1 MINQPLPPRPERA
14 YNPRLTPPVL
24 ISAAAPFCIGVFH
37 VWASALLSIVIL
49 ICLVYQ
55 SRRQP
60 LRLPSHIGFWA
71 AVVTVAAYALCSLWA
86 VDKALAPFGAVK
98 YLPVPLFFLLCA
110 NRPGEEAR
118 TARSLLPYLS
128 AASVVLSLLLGCI
141 PGLQGLF
148 YVNSRLAGFFQYPN
162 TFALYL
168 LLGLIVGLQSEA
180 SAACKYPVAALNL
193 SGILLSG
200 SRTVFFLLA
209 GYTLVLIIIGQGKV
223 RFVPAFVLAG
233 LALAAACYA
242 AGTGNVSSV
251 TRFLTAS
258 RSASTLLGRLL
269 YVQDALPVIL
279 KHPFGLGYM
288 GYSFLQGSFQTG
300 VYSVANA
307 HNELAQLLLDVG
319 WLPAGITIAAFIQ
332 IFRETDLEGKILLA
346 CLCIHSLFDFDFQ
359 YIAIA
364 LLPVLLAEHAFDAPA
379 APKRVRAKHRKSQGA
394 PRQTGRLPG
403 SSVAAAA
410 AVLIAG
416 SMYFGAVSGAEYC
429 KDYTAVLTLYPN
441 HTYALM
447 EKLKAAGS
455 AEEVS
460 VLSERILARNKSVS
474 LAWSAKARVAYA
486 RGDFTT
492 VISAKTE
499 AISLSPYTLEEYLDF
514 FDMLYKGYELY
525 TENNMADS
533 AEFCRQCLLSI
544 PSLLEDTLIHT
555 SSLGRRIADQPN
567 LILPAEYQTILSE
580 IS

>member
-14 YNPRLTPPVL
+14 YNSRLTPPV
-24 ISAAAPFCIGVFH
+24 IITSVAPFCIGVFH
-37 VWASALLSIVIL
+37 VWTSALLSIVIL
-49 ICLVYQ
+49 ACLVYQ

-60 LRLPSHIGFWA
+60 LHLPGHIGFWA

-110 NRPGEEAR
+110 NRPGEEVR
-118 TARSLLPYLS
+118 TARNLLPYLG
-128 AASVVLSLLLGCI
+128 AASVVLSLVLGCI

-168 LLGLIVGLQSEA
+168 LLGLIVGLQSDA
-180 SAACKYPVAALNL
+180 SATWKYPVAALNL

-209 GYTLVLIIIGQGKV
+209 AYTLVRILTGKGSA
-223 RFVPAFVLAG
+223 RFVPAFVLVG
-233 LALAAACYA
+233 LVLAAACYA
-242 AGTGNVSSV
+242 AGTGSLSYAS
-251 TRFLTAS
+251 RFLTAPWKS
-258 RSASTLLGRLL
+258 STLLGRLL
-269 YVQDALPVIL
+269 YVQDAIPIVLR
-279 KHPFGLGYM
+279 HPFGLGYM

-307 HNELAQLLLDVG
+307 HNELVQLLLDVG
-319 WLPAGITIAAFIQ
+319 WIPAGITIAAFIQ
-332 IFRETDLEGKILLA
+332 IFRETDREGKILLA
-346 CLCIHSLFDFDFQ
+346 CLCIHSHLDFDFQ

-364 LLPVLLAEHAFDAPA
+364 LLPVLLVEHASATPA
-379 APKRVRAKHRKSQGA
+379 ASKRVRANHRKSQGA
-394 PRQTGRLPG
+394 PRQAGRLPG
-403 SSVAAAA
+403 SAVAAVA
-410 AVLIAG
+410 AVLAAV
-416 SMYFGAVSGAEYC
+416 SMYFGVISGAEYC

-447 EKLKAAGS
+447 EELKAAGS
-455 AEEVS
+455 TEEVS
-460 VLSERILARNKSVS
+460 NLSERILAHNKSVS

-544 PSLLEDTLIHT
+544 PSLLEDTLNHT